1 VTTRITREEL
11 AARIAADIAEG
22 SYVNLGIGAPTL
34 VANYLPADQE
44 IILHTENGLLG
55 MGPAPDR
62 EQVDPDLI
70 NAGKQAVTA
79 LDGAAFFHHADSFG
93 MMRGGHLDVC
103 VLGAFQV
110 SETGDLANW
119 STGAPGA
126 IPAVGGAMDL
136 AIGAKAVY
144 VMTDLLT
151 KTGESKLVAACSYP
165 LTGVACVSRVYTDHA
180 VFDVTP
186 DGFAVREAF
195 GDNTVESLAELTGL
209 RLMPAPQEPGTA
221 PRATPAPQQPGTAPT
236 APQAPH
242 ESPSTPGIPS
252 EGN

>member
-110 SETGDLANW
+110 SAGGDLANW
-119 STGAPGA
+119 HTGAPDA

-136 AIGAKAVY
+136 AIGARSVF
-144 VMTDLLT
+144 VMMGLFAKDGTP
-151 KTGESKLVAACSYP
+151 KLVPECTYP
-165 LTGVACVSRVYTDHA
+165 LTGVACVDRVYTEHA
-180 VFDVTP
+180 VFEITP
-186 DGFAVREAF
+186 DGVVVRETF
-195 GDNTVESLAELTGL
+195 GTTHDELAERLDVPL
-209 RLMPAPQEPGTA
+209 RRT
-221 PRATPAPQQPGTAPT
+221 
-236 APQAPH
+236 
-242 ESPSTPGIPS
+242 
-252 EGN
+252 